1 MSVPPLRDS
10 VAEVDL
16 DAIAANTAALR
27 GRSGVPLIAVVKAD
41 GYGHGVEAASRAC
54 LEGGA
59 DMLAVATVEEAQIL
73 RDAAFAT
80 PLLVLLGVGSPQEA
94 RAVADLVLHVAAWR
108 EDQLAWLDEAG
119 RTADRSVGVHVKV
132 DTGLT
137 RLGVHP
143 TEVPKFVRSV
153 RHKRGLRLEGLY
165 THLATSDELD
175 PSFAFT
181 QVETFRL
188 VIGAVDGPPE
198 WQHALATAG
207 ILVLGRE
214 GAFTAVRPGIGLYG
228 VPPAPHLAVALP
240 LRPALSLYTRL
251 ARVRRVPAGTGVSYG
266 HAYVTDRER
275 LIGTVPFGYGDGLP
289 RRASPG
295 GHLLVRGRLVAI
307 VGRVCMDLCMVDL
320 SDVPDAREGDVVTI
334 IGASDGT
341 WRSADDLAS
350 ELGTINYEVL
360 TNIHP
365 RVPRVYRRGGRVVGT
380 KTAAAGYVA
389 V

>member
-10 VAEVDL
+10 VAEIDL
-16 DAIAANTAALR
+16 DAIAANTALLRQRAGAL
-27 GRSGVPLIAVVKAD
+27 VIAVVKAD
-41 GYGHGVEAASRAC
+41 AYGHGAEAVSRAC

-73 RDAAFAT
+73 RAAGFAT

-94 RAVADLVLHVAAWR
+94 RAAADLGLHVAVWR

-119 RTADRSVGVHVKV
+119 RGADRSAAVHVKV

-165 THLATSDELD
+165 THLATPDELD
-175 PSFAFT
+175 PSFAYT
-181 QVETFRL
+181 QVETFRA
-188 VIGAVDGPPE
+188 VIRAVDGPPA

-207 ILVLGRE
+207 ILVIGRD

-228 VPPAPHLAVALP
+228 VPPAPHLATAAA
-240 LRPALSLYTRL
+240 LRPALALRTRL
-251 ARVRRVPAGTGVSYG
+251 ARVRQVPAGTGVSYG
-266 HAYVTDRER
+266 HAYVAERER

-295 GHLLVRGRLVAI
+295 GHLLVRGRLVPI

-320 SDVPDAREGDVVTI
+320 SEVPEAREGDVVTI
-334 IGASDGT
+334 IGESDGAR
-341 WRSADDLAS
+341 RSADELAS

-365 RVPRVYRRGGRVVGT
+365 RVPRVYRRGDRLVGT
-380 KTAAAGYVA
+380 KTAAAGYVSA
-389 V
+389 